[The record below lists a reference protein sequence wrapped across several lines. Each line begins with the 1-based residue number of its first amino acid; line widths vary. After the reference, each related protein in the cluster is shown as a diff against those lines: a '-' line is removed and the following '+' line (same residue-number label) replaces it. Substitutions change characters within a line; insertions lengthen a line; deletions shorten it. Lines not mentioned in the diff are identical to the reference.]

1 MNKKLNQIYLAL
13 GCFVCLFMPL
23 MSYAKALPNI
33 VSICMFLIL
42 LISKE
47 TSYKNFIKEPYF
59 KALILFLAYIILLSF
74 LNLSTLSD
82 YSEILNII
90 HLISLIFIFYN
101 IKNKK
106 YLINFF
112 VLGVVI
118 SSLITIYKILLL
130 NQNFHSLVLA
140 GAVVEEVFIT
150 QRLYLGLFI
159 LTSLIF
165 CVDRLFKPNKKTN
178 TIFNLILIVFL
189 SSLIF
194 IFSSRSSIVIFLV
207 VFLTLLIYKWRFFL
221 KQKVYLVA
229 FCFVLSAATIVSWN
243 TLEKRFLYSDD
254 RTSKDLISKIVKN
267 EPRFLIW
274 KFSFEIFSE
283 NKNYLLGLGNKKSQ
297 DLLTAK
303 YSKMENKKRSGWFVD
318 RGFNTHNQFLDF
330 ALNYGLIGFIL
341 FVNFFITLFTSLKK
355 NIFAVNLIFSFLIF
369 TSLENSLNRQIGIY
383 LFAFLIIISAD
394 FIKREANE

>member
-1 MNKKLNQIYLAL
+1 MNKKLDQIYLAL

-23 MSYAKALPNI
+23 TSYAKALPNI
-33 VSICMFLIL
+33 ISICMFLIL
-42 LISKE
+42 LIAKE
-47 TSYKNFIKEPYF
+47 TSYKNFIKESFIKP
-59 KALILFLAYIILLSF
+59 LILFLAYIILLSLF
-74 LNLSTLSD
+74 NLSTLKD

-112 VLGVVI
+112 VLGVAI

-130 NQNFHSLVLA
+130 NQNLHSLVLA
-140 GAVVEEVFIT
+140 GAVVEEVFVT

-159 LTSLIF
+159 LISLIF
-165 CVDRLFKPNKKTN
+165 CVDRLFKSNKKTN
-178 TIFNLILIVFL
+178 IIFNLTLIVFF

-194 IFSSRSSIVIFLV
+194 IFSSRSSIIIFLV
-207 VFLTLLIYKWRFFL
+207 VFLTLLIYKRRFFL
-221 KQKVYLVA
+221 KQKVYLA
-229 FCFVLSAATIVSWN
+229 TFCFILSVSIIVSWN

-254 RTSKDLISKIVKN
+254 RESKDLISKIVKH

-283 NKNYLLGLGNKKSQ
+283 NKNYLLGLGNKQTQ
-297 DLLTAK
+297 DLLIGK
-303 YSKMENKKRSGWFVD
+303 YSKMENKKRSSWFIE
-318 RGFNTHNQFLDF
+318 REFNTHNQFLDF
-330 ALNYGLIGFIL
+330 ALNYGLIGLIL
-341 FVNFFITLFTSLKK
+341 FANLFIKLFFSFKK
-355 NIFAVNLIFSFLIF
+355 NIFAVSLILTLLIF
-369 TSLENSLNRQIGIY
+369 TSLENALNRQIGIY

-394 FIKREANE
+394 FIKQEANE